1 MKLGMGSL
9 ISYDTGSS
17 YILCKHLKHRIM
29 TIQSTSLQQH
39 YNDGHS
45 QHTTLVSEKGC
56 TLTAMHFSR
65 GNSVKPCKRSA
76 SHAYNAHNEHA
87 AVSVHPFSETSV
99 VRWLCR
105 IHLYHDVCMTFC
117 NSWMDVMIMQ
127 HLISYAGWLYTIGGL
142 DWWTGLV
149 DWTTGPGL
157 TCYAVNHDLE
167 YTLKCFSA
175 L

>member
-9 ISYDTGSS
+9 ISYENGDPGSPFSYDTGSS

-65 GNSVKPCKRSA
+65 GNSVNLAKEVLPMHTMLIMSMQLLVYILSQKPVWYVGCA
-76 SHAYNAHNEHA
+76 GCTY
-87 AVSVHPFSETSV
+87 
-99 VRWLCR
+99 
-105 IHLYHDVCMTFC
+105 
-117 NSWMDVMIMQ
+117 IMMC
-127 HLISYAGWLYTIGGL
+127 
-142 DWWTGLV
+142 V
-149 DWTTGPGL
+149 
-157 TCYAVNHDLE
+157 
-167 YTLKCFSA
+167 
-175 L
+175 